1 MQNSELPLPGGV
13 NCHSGPKPEGL
24 CQLGYLKRKYGL
36 TPMRIAAMKNA
47 GMSARRNLTILSGAA
62 VKKIEPQFSAL
73 FGFLLLTLAF
83 NVRRFMRQ
91 LTKAKHSLSM

>member
-24 CQLGYLKRKYGL
+24 CQLGYLKRKYRL
-36 TPMRIAAMKNA
+36 TPM
-47 GMSARRNLTILSGAA
+47 MSARRNLTILSGAA